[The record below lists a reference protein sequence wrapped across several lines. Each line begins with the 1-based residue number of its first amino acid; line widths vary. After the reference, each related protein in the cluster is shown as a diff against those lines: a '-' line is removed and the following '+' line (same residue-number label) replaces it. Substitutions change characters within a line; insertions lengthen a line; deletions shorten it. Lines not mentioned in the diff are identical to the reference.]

1 MTSRREVY
9 ALTESGD
16 IWNPYG
22 FQKAGSLVE
31 LQLVKWTAEG
41 MVKGSVFRSE
51 YSVTLCVRESQ
62 GVCMYSVEAYSFPV
76 NPERVNQGGTAGTVN
91 FSSLVFKTD

>member
-1 MTSRREVY
+1 MTSRREVC

-16 IWNPYG
+16 IWDPYG

-41 MVKGSVFRSE
+41 MVKGFFESE

-62 GVCMYSVEAYSFPV
+62 GVCMYSAEAYSFLI